1 MPSSSSTSAA
11 VATILLVDDS
21 PRVRPLVRQILTDA
35 GWNVLEA
42 GGPEEALALLQ
53 GQETKIALLLT
64 DIMMPG
70 VSGVELADLAKASRP
85 GIRVLCMS
93 GFDVH
98 ESIHD
103 GVEFIAKPFHPN
115 ALVEKVREMLDC

>member
-1 MPSSSSTSAA
+1 MPSSSPASTS

-21 PRVRPLVRQILTDA
+21 PRVRPLVRQILTEA

-42 GGPEEALALLQ
+42 GRPEEAVALLEKHQ
-53 GQETKIALLLT
+53 AEIALLLT

-70 VSGVELADLAKASRP
+70 MSGVELAGRAKAARP

-98 ESIHD
+98 ETIHE

-115 ALVEKVREMLDC
+115 ALVEKVREMLGS

>member
-1 MPSSSSTSAA
+1 MSSGSPTSAKA
-11 VATILLVDDS
+11 ATILLVDDS

-42 GGPEEALALLQ
+42 GRPEEALRLLE
-53 GQETKIALLLT
+53 GREPEIDLLLT

-70 VSGVELADLAKASRP
+70 MSGVELAHRAKAERP

-93 GFDVH
+93 GFDVY
-98 ESIHD
+98 EGVQE
-103 GVEFIAKPFHPN
+103 GVEFIAKPFHPT
-115 ALVEKVREMLDC
+115 ALVEKIRDMLE